1 MKNYGQSFQSG
12 VLVTTSEYN
21 IKEGYF
27 TDKENKLVVI
37 NGEGGEGNIEVW
49 EWEVEI
55 MGCKTGSRMCG
66 TTWGM

>member
-37 NGEGGEGNIEVW
+37 NGEGGEGNIEV
-49 EWEVEI
+49 
-55 MGCKTGSRMCG
+55 
-66 TTWGM
+66 